1 MKKSSNACIRIQNCY
16 YCFEWLAVMRLFCVF
31 FAYMPRAIGGRLC
44 CSRQQLTHR
53 RAKPEPLRLRWN
65 GMARDAR
72 TARTG
77 AFHDVKLGHGDC
89 VRGSFVV
96 FFELTRLLQKWF
108 LGAPTCTYSSF
119 ILVPRVVKH
128 FSVTFELAMATM
140 ANVPMQCVQLCCA
153 VRLQDAIL

>member
-1 MKKSSNACIRIQNCY
+1 
-16 YCFEWLAVMRLFCVF
+16 MRLFCVF
-31 FAYMPRAIGGRLC
+31 FAYMRAIGGRLC
-44 CSRQQLTHR
+44 FSRRQLTHHL
-53 RAKPEPLRLRWN
+53 AKPEPFAFG
-65 GMARDAR
+65 GMHARHV
-72 TARTG
+72 RTG
-77 AFHDVKLGHGDC
+77 AFNDVKLGHGDC

>member
-1 MKKSSNACIRIQNCY
+1 MAGRYAVILCIFRLHESYWWPFVLFSATADTSSCKTR
-16 YCFEWLAVMRLFCVF
+16 
-31 FAYMPRAIGGRLC
+31 
-44 CSRQQLTHR
+44 T
-53 RAKPEPLRLRWN
+53 LRLWWH
-65 GMARDAR
+65 AR
-72 TARTG
+72 TARAHG
-77 AFHDVKLGHGDC
+77 SIFNDVKLGHGDC

-108 LGAPTCTYSSF
+108 LGAPTCTYSRF